1 MAYKRVQIQGSAAEE
16 ERGNGMT
23 IVEQE
28 QQLTV
33 LETADVCVLGGGTT
47 GVMAA
52 IRAARMGAKVVLAEQ
67 QGNFGGNAT
76 SGMVCAWHTMMDFDF
91 KKQIISGLSEEFL
104 ERLKKRNALRV
115 VDPDWLGHPSRMAKI
130 STYIFNTQELKIEC
144 DEMLR
149 EAGVIPYLHTVFCKP
164 YVTRGRLQGVI
175 VESKNGRQAI
185 LAEFFIDATGDGD
198 LAYRLGVPCWENQ
211 GKQPSTTAALVTGYT
226 YVTNPKK
233 ILLDHLQ
240 EYNLPNLG
248 WDTNYV
254 NAPEVRHLLKTNVFE
269 SCLTAQ
275 GITKGEMEGRRQVR
289 AMMDILNRHGD
300 SDRELVLLSLS
311 SSIGIREGRHMKLGY
326 TLTGDDVCSGRRFED
341 AVGNGSYPIDIHHA
355 DKPGCTFWY
364 LNGMTEYELDGYP
377 HEISWWKPQSEDY
390 PRYYQ
395 IPYRSLLPDKW
406 ENLLVCGRAMDADTR
421 AYGAIRVMINLN
433 QTGEAAGV
441 AAALC
446 LQENVGNRELDMKLL
461 RSELAKGGSIV
472 L

>member
-1 MAYKRVQIQGSAAEE
+1 MKNNEVQAQRSAAEK

-33 LETADVCVLGGGTT
+33 LETADICVLGGGTT

-52 IRAARMGAKVVLAEQ
+52 IRAARMGARVVLVEQ

-91 KKQIISGLSEEFL
+91 KEQIISGLSEEFL

-115 VDPDWLGHPSRMAKI
+115 VDPDRPGHPSRMAKI

-144 DEMLR
+144 DEMLQ
-149 EAGVIPYLHTVFCKP
+149 EAGVIPYLHTAFCKP
-164 YVTRGRLQGVI
+164 YVAEGRLQGVI
-175 VESKNGRQAI
+175 VESKSGRQVI

-211 GKQPSTTAALVTGYT
+211 GRQPSTTAALVTGYT
-226 YVTNPKK
+226 YVANPKK

-240 EYNLPNLG
+240 EYNLPSLG

-275 GITKGEMEGRRQVR
+275 GMTRGEMEGRRQVR
-289 AMMDILNRHGD
+289 A
-300 SDRELVLLSLS
+300 DRKSV
-311 SSIGIREGRHMKLGY
+311 
-326 TLTGDDVCSGRRFED
+326 V
-341 AVGNGSYPIDIHHA
+341 
-355 DKPGCTFWY
+355 
-364 LNGMTEYELDGYP
+364 
-377 HEISWWKPQSEDY
+377 
-390 PRYYQ
+390 
-395 IPYRSLLPDKW
+395 
-406 ENLLVCGRAMDADTR
+406 
-421 AYGAIRVMINLN
+421 
-433 QTGEAAGV
+433 
-441 AAALC
+441 
-446 LQENVGNRELDMKLL
+446 
-461 RSELAKGGSIV
+461 
-472 L
+472 